1 MATNTGLSLQ
11 EYLAMFRR
19 HMLLIAAI
27 VLTGSLLGGIVA
39 AILPSGYESSA
50 VILIVPQDISQELV
64 PSAFNDY
71 ADQEIDMVRQ
81 RVMTRDNLLDIIR
94 KYHLYGANSAS
105 PGTQEQ
111 VDAFLRNVSIDLI
124 DTKSRPQAGRNT
136 NPTIA
141 FRVSFQGGNPAIV
154 NKVDND
160 LVTLFLN
167 ENAKT
172 GIARA
177 TDATNFLNQAASGL
191 QDQLNRASQQITQF
205 KMQNS
210 ASLPENKDVTMAAYQ
225 ATVAALRDLGR
236 DTQATQDQISNL
248 EFEQQAAQSGIGP
261 SNDQADATD
270 PAVQLERLKSE
281 YTRLS
286 AVYND
291 NHPTMVSLRNKIK
304 SLQDSLASAA
314 KTGGSAT
321 AAAGSDGD
329 LLTMQISTKI
339 RAAKSQL
346 AVLAQQRQAA
356 EAHLNQLQRQLLLEP
371 EIAQQLSGL
380 QINYDDLKKKYDEI
394 RLKQNSAQLN
404 ASLQEENKA
413 EHFELIEP
421 PVVPDKPVRP
431 NRIKIMAMGVL
442 ASLVAAAGAVFL
454 LENIGK
460 KVRGVNTL
468 IAATNVQPL
477 VIIPEICS
485 ETEARQQARR
495 LRNGLAMVLGG
506 FLLLLLLVHVFIMPL
521 DQLAHRVMHYSTVPM
536 KGSYGKS

>member
-1 MATNTGLSLQ
+1 MATNTSLSLQ

-19 HMLLIAAI
+19 HALLIAAI
-27 VLTGSLLGGIVA
+27 VLSISLLGSIVA

-94 KYHLYGANSAS
+94 KYHLYGANSTS

-124 DTKSRPQAGRNT
+124 DTKTRTQTNRNVS
-136 NPTIA
+136 PTIA

-236 DTQATQDQISNL
+236 DAQATQDQISNL

-261 SNDQADATD
+261 TNDQTDAAD
-270 PAVQLERLKSE
+270 PAVQLERLKNE

-286 AVYND
+286 AIYND

-304 SLQDSLASAA
+304 NLQDSLASNPKA
-314 KTGGSAT
+314 GSSAT
-321 AAAGSDGD
+321 AAPGSDGD
-329 LLTMQISTKI
+329 LLSLQISAKI
-339 RAAKSQL
+339 KAAKSQL
-346 AVLAQQRQAA
+346 ALLAQQRQAA
-356 EAHLNQLQRQLLLEP
+356 EAHLNQLQHQLLLEP
-371 EIAQQLSGL
+371 EVAQQLSGL
-380 QINYDDLKKKYDEI
+380 QINFDDLKKKYDEI

-431 NRIKIMAMGVL
+431 NRIKIVAMGVL
-442 ASLVAAAGAVFL
+442 ASLMAAAGAVFL

-460 KVRGVNTL
+460 KVRGVNNL

-477 VIIPEICS
+477 VIIPEIRS
-485 ETEARQQARR
+485 ENEARQQARR
-495 LRNGLAMVLGG
+495 LRNGMAMVLAG

-521 DQLAHRVMHYSTVPM
+521 DQLAHRVMHYSTVPI